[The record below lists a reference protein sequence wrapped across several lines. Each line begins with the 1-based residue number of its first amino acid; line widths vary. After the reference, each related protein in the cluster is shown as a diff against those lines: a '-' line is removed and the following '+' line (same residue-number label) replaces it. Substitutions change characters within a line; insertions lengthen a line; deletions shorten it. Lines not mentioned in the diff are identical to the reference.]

1 MYEDFEIF
9 IRDALNC
16 RAGYYPDKSLDPQEI
31 ETAVK
36 IYRNAKQGTTLLDA
50 DDNRIAFGVT
60 IVGRLALKVKTCT
73 ENGQE
78 EYSWLPSN
86 ESFPSIDEIMKQNL
100 GIVDE
105 DTREPGSILATSNWS
120 LLANDAWLLGGL
132 HAQTEFHFAS
142 PLSWKNLWDE
152 EAKRITVTARE
163 AIGIALHGD
172 QIQRPQPKLEA
183 VAVCVD
189 QQKAQAASL
198 TSYRDHVQSASS
210 RSALE
215 AFFTALPSTATQY

>member
-9 IRDALNC
+9 KRDALSC
-16 RAGYYPDKSLDPQEI
+16 GAAYYPDKSLDPQEI
-31 ETAVK
+31 ETAFK
-36 IYRNAKQGTTLLDA
+36 IYRNAKKGTTLLDA

-60 IVGRLALKVKTCT
+60 VVGRLALKVQTRK

-78 EYSWLPSN
+78 EYTWLPSD

-100 GIVDE
+100 GILDE
-105 DTREPGSILATSNWS
+105 DTQEPGGILATSNWS

-132 HAQTEFHFAS
+132 HAHTEFHFAS
-142 PLSWKNLWDE
+142 PLNWKNLWDE

-163 AIGIALHGD
+163 AIGIAMHGY

-189 QQKAQAASL
+189 PQKAQAASL
-198 TSYRDHVQSASS
+198 TSYSSHVESVMSRPAMQSFLAS
-210 RSALE
+210 
-215 AFFTALPSTATQY
+215 LPRAVTQ

>member
-105 DTREPGSILATSNWS
+105 DTREPGSILAISNWS
-120 LLANDAWLLGGL
+120 LCWRTMPGFSADFTPKQNSTSLPRSVGKIYGM
-132 HAQTEFHFAS
+132 
-142 PLSWKNLWDE
+142 
-152 EAKRITVTARE
+152 KRRRE
-163 AIGIALHGD
+163 
-172 QIQRPQPKLEA
+172 
-183 VAVCVD
+183 
-189 QQKAQAASL
+189 
-198 TSYRDHVQSASS
+198 
-210 RSALE
+210 
-215 AFFTALPSTATQY
+215 